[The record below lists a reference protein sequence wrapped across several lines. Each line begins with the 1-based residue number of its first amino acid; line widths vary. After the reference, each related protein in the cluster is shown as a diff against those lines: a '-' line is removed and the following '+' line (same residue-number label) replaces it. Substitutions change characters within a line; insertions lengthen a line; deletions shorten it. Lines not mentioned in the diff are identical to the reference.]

1 MGIPTTA
8 QQTADNLSR
17 FESKLAQNAPLNDKA
32 FLRVISV
39 LEAVLFTTLFKN
51 SIDQIKQ
58 VLAITAGETGLTV
71 LGAEYGVPRKVA
83 VSTNLTITLPGINGT
98 IIPNTIDFVGDANGL
113 RYRVDTSATVTGGI
127 ATISVTANDPGAVGN
142 LNNGDTLT
150 IGTQVPGADTVAT
163 VLQTDTVGADEED
176 LELWRQR
183 ILDIERAPGGGGNA
197 ADYRNWAQEV
207 AGVAR
212 AFPFAGNPVT
222 LFSPDTPPERTVYV
236 EATSDVDPDG
246 VPTQTLL
253 DAVRASISNDPITG
267 LSRPPLG
274 LTDGTLFVE
283 PIVRL
288 EFFVVV
294 AGLNVDAGLETAIKE
309 SISTQLDQYFSSLQP
324 FVDGVDPTL
333 IRNDSITDLT
343 VSNVVQDVLVGSG
356 GFAQNVSFNLGG
368 NTLTEYALAQN
379 EVAKLA
385 AGGVTYV

>member
-8 QQTADNLSR
+8 QQTADNLAR
-17 FESKLAQNAPLNDKA
+17 FEAQLGQQAPLNDKA
-32 FLRVISV
+32 FLRVLSAI
-39 LEAVLFTTLFKN
+39 EAVLFTTLFKN

-58 VLAITAGETGLTV
+58 TLAITATERGLTI
-71 LGAEYGVPRKVA
+71 LGAEFGVNRKVA
-83 VSTNLTITLPGINGT
+83 VATNLTITLPGVNGT
-98 IIPNTIDFVGDANGL
+98 IIPSTVDFVGDANGL
-113 RYRVDTSATVTGGI
+113 RYRADASATIVGGI

-142 LNNGDTLT
+142 LNDGDTLT
-150 IGTQVPGADTVAT
+150 IGTQVPGAETVAT

-197 ADYRNWAQEV
+197 ADYRNFAQEV

-212 AFPFAGNPVT
+212 AFPFSGNPVT
-222 LFSPDTPPERTVYV
+222 VFLPDAPPERTVYI
-236 EATSDVDPDG
+236 EATPDIDPDG
-246 VPTQTLL
+246 IPTQALL
-253 DAVRASISNDPITG
+253 DSVRDSLNTDPVTG
-267 LSRPPLG
+267 LSRLPLG

-283 PIVRL
+283 PILRL

-294 AGLNVDAGLETAIKE
+294 TGLNVDVGLETAVKE
-309 SISTQLDQYFSSLQP
+309 SISTQLDLYFSSVRP

-333 IRNDSITDLT
+333 TRNDSITDLT

-356 GFAQNVSFNLGG
+356 GFAQNVTFNLGG
-368 NTLTEYALAQN
+368 STLTEYALAQN

-385 AGGVTYV
+385 AGGVSFV

>member
-8 QQTADNLSR
+8 QQTADNLAR
-17 FESKLAQNAPLNDKA
+17 FESKLAQQAPINDKA
-32 FLRVISV
+32 FLRVLSA
-39 LEAVLFTTLFKN
+39 LEAVLFTTLYKN
-51 SIDQIKQ
+51 SINQIKQ

-71 LGAEYGVPRKVA
+71 LGDEYGVPRKVA
-83 VSTNLTITLPGINGT
+83 VAANLTITLPGVNGI

-113 RYRVDTSATVTGGI
+113 RYRVDASATITGGI
-127 ATISVTANDPGAVGN
+127 ATISVTSNDPGAVGN

-150 IGTQVPGADTVAT
+150 IGTQVPGAETVAT

-212 AFPFAGNPVT
+212 AFPFAGNPIT
-222 LFSPDTPPERTVYV
+222 LLSPDTPPERTVYI
-236 EATSDVDPDG
+236 EATPDINPDG
-246 VPTQTLL
+246 IPSQALL
-253 DAVRASISNDPITG
+253 DSVRASISNDPETG

-283 PIVRL
+283 PILRL

-294 AGLNVDAGLETAIKE
+294 AGLNIDAGLETEIKE
-309 SISTQLDQYFSSLQP
+309 SITTQLDLYFSSLQP
-324 FVDGVDPTL
+324 FVDGVDPAL
-333 IRNDSITDLT
+333 VRNDSITTLT

-368 NTLTEYALAQN
+368 TTLLEYALAQN

-385 AGGVTYV
+385 VGGVSYV